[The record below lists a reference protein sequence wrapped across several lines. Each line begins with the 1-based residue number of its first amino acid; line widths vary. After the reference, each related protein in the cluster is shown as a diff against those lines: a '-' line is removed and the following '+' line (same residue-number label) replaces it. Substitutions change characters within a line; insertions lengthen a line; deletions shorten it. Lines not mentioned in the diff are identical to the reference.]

1 MTEARILVVDDSID
15 ARKGLSLYLNIKG
28 YNITEAE
35 SGEQAIELLK
45 TNSYNLVV
53 SDLKMQNIDGIGVL
67 KEIKKLYPQ
76 TDVIIMTAYASIET
90 AIGSMKFGACDYISK
105 PINMEE
111 LKLLIE
117 RCLEKQRLVA
127 EVGGLKEIVNLYEVS
142 KGLNSVMDLE
152 KLLELIIKLAADTL
166 DAEGGSIMLLDE
178 KADNL
183 IAKAAA
189 GKRANIVLGKK
200 LKIGERIAGYATE
213 KGLTVKIEGSIKDDT
228 RFSHLERFDGVSS
241 GITVPLMRKKK
252 LLGVINLNRSTQEKG
267 FSKNDTK
274 LLTIFATQAT
284 IAIENSYLFN
294 DIQHEKEKLNT
305 IFSEMGSGA
314 IITDEHLR
322 ITIINQEA
330 KNFFDLTGNNCSG
343 KYFADCI
350 KDFKP
355 SISLNEL
362 GKNREK
368 VIMNFDLVKKK
379 GNFLF
384 LSVSASKIRDKNYVL
399 VLRNITEEKKE
410 EMVKKNFIRLM
421 SHKLKTPLTSIF
433 GFISALRVKETER
446 KLNDTEKNSLKVI
459 EIESLHLS
467 SLVDKL
473 LRFTLLETESL
484 VLNKTTENLAD
495 ILKTVIKSLDLL
507 IWSSKVKINISREI
521 NTLPNIFVD
530 KEKIQE
536 VIENLVENAI
546 KFNESDVI
554 GGKETR
560 VDISGHLTDNDF
572 IQVEITDNGPGI
584 PAEEHEKIFEK
595 FQQLEKYFVGQ
606 VDGAGLGLPL
616 ARRIIES
623 HGGKVWVEKV
633 TDTGCKVI
641 LTLPTKTE

>member
-35 SGEQAIELLK
+35 NGEQATELLK
-45 TNSYNLVV
+45 TNSYNLVL

-67 KEIKKLYPQ
+67 KEVKKLHPQ

-90 AIGSMKFGACDYISK
+90 AIGSMKLGAYDYIPK

-111 LKLLIE
+111 LELLIQ
-117 RCLEKQRLVA
+117 RCLEKQRLIA
-127 EVGGLKEIVNLYEVS
+127 EVGGLKEMVNLYEVS
-142 KGLNSVMDLE
+142 KGLNSVMDLD
-152 KLLELIIKLAADTL
+152 KLLELIVKLAADTL
-166 DAEGGSIMLLDE
+166 NADGGSIMLLDK

-189 GKRANIVLGKK
+189 GKRADIVLGKK
-200 LKIGERIAGYATE
+200 LKVGERIAGYAIE

-228 RFSHLERFDGVSS
+228 RFSHLERFDGINS
-241 GITVPLMRKKK
+241 GITVPLMRKNN
-252 LLGVINLNRSTQEKG
+252 LLGVINLNRSAQKEG

-294 DIQHEKEKLNT
+294 DLQHEKEKLNT
-305 IFSEMGSGA
+305 VFCEMGNGA
-314 IITDEHLR
+314 IITNEHFK
-322 ITIINQEA
+322 IIIINKIARDFLGLE
-330 KNFFDLTGNNCSG
+330 KN
-343 KYFADCI
+343 
-350 KDFKP
+350 KDFTECTKDFEP
-355 SISLNEL
+355 SIPLNEFR
-362 GKNREK
+362 KNREK
-368 VIMNFDLVKKK
+368 AIMNFDLVKKK
-379 GNFLF
+379 GNPLF

-399 VLRNITEEKKE
+399 VLRDVTSERKE

-507 IWSSKVKINISREI
+507 IWSNKVKINIYSEI

-546 KFNESDVI
+546 KFNDSNLLS
-554 GGKETR
+554 GRETR

-572 IQVEITDNGPGI
+572 IQVEIADNGPGI

-595 FQQLEKYFVGQ
+595 FQQLENYSVGQ
-606 VDGAGLGLPL
+606 VDGVGLGLPL

-623 HGGKVWVEKV
+623 HSGKVWLKSEI
-633 TDTGCKVI
+633 GSGSRFI